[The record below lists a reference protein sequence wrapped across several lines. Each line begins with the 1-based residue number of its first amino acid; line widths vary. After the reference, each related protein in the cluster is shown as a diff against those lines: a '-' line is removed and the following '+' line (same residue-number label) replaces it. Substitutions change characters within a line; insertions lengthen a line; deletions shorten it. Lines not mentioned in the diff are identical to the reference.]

1 MIELYSQQRQDQ
13 CHAKIL
19 ILMRMRRLIISII
32 STWASSVMILVIV
45 IIHNQW
51 CPPPLRVVLDVTAHM
66 IQPPRWVVYVSTSRR
81 PLIFPPV
88 RCVIIVVVC
97 IVRSM
102 LPKPWRRCSIR
113 RSHHDRNITRMTRV
127 VIHITILL
135 PRTTSLLLLLLPIL
149 REDGIPGSSMKC
161 NTYVITGTRL
171 DTSVRVILIVR
182 IIPVPVP
189 VSLPAGVTAKE
200 EETTSVRPPPRCVMP
215 P

>member
-113 RSHHDRNITRMTRV
+113 QSHHDKNTTRMTRV
-127 VIHITILL
+127 VIHINILL
-135 PRTTSLLLLLLPIL
+135 PRTTSLLLLLPIL

-161 NTYVITGTRL
+161 NTYVITVMRL

-189 VSLPAGVTAKE
+189 VSLPAGVIAKPE
-200 EETTSVRPPPRCVMP
+200 ETTTSVRPPPRCVMSP
-215 P
+215 

>member
-1 MIELYSQQRQDQ
+1 MLEPCSQQRQDQ

-19 ILMRMRRLIISII
+19 LMRMRRLIISII

-51 CPPPLRVVLDVTAHM
+51 CPPLRVVSDVTVHR
-66 IQPPRWVVYVSTSRR
+66 IQTPRWVEYVSTSRR
-81 PLIFPPV
+81 PLICPPV

-113 RSHHDRNITRMTRV
+113 QSHHDKNTTRMTRV
-127 VIHITILL
+127 VIHINILL
-135 PRTTSLLLLLLPIL
+135 PRTTSLLLLLPIL

-161 NTYVITGTRL
+161 NTYVITVMRL

-189 VSLPAGVTAKE
+189 VSLPAEVKTTKQE
-200 EETTSVRPPPRCVMP
+200 DTTSVRPPPRCVMP